1 MGRKGDLTKQHIK
14 NQAMRL
20 FAERGF
26 KYVTMKD
33 VCEAARL
40 SRGGLYLHYESTRQ
54 IFSEIV
60 DDLMNAQKDEF
71 CEKIAQGVSAKVI
84 LLQVLERYK
93 KEMAD
98 ARGSLSVA
106 IYEFF
111 SSVTAKQENAL
122 YLQYQ
127 KSYLMWRQLLE
138 YGIARK
144 EFKNVDVGAVFDLIV
159 FAYQGVRMYSTLMPI
174 GERTPE
180 HIVSMIKTLLLPDG
194 EV

>member
-1 MGRKGDLTKQHIK
+1 MGRKGDLTKQRIK

-26 KYVTMKD
+26 KDVTMKD
-33 VCEAARL
+33 VCEVARL

-98 ARGSLSVA
+98 AQYDFDCPKIRNFRCRTGNHKGGGASHRHSVP
-106 IYEFF
+106 EP
-111 SSVTAKQENAL
+111 
-122 YLQYQ
+122 
-127 KSYLMWRQLLE
+127 LLE
-138 YGIARK
+138 KRNGTSSAGI
-144 EFKNVDVGAVFDLIV
+144 
-159 FAYQGVRMYSTLMPI
+159 
-174 GERTPE
+174 
-180 HIVSMIKTLLLPDG
+180 
-194 EV
+194 